1 MKQLSRYCSILGCF
15 LVSFTANSQ
24 SAYEKF
30 QEQSDLNI
38 KSELGMELLHYYV
51 RFNLDS
57 LKIAAIDLLLDA
69 SEHEHEFARA
79 VGTRMLG
86 SYLCKTGNQKQGF
99 EYLTVAKDYFEKKED
114 YVIVS
119 EIYNAMGHA
128 HLRDGAYTKAKEA
141 YNQSLRM
148 GEQSNDATAAFN
160 AKLGLGRAYINTGD
174 TTTGMTIWHQY
185 KLASVEN
192 EKYEAAADVYAL
204 MAQIEGDRKNN
215 ELSQEYYGRSIE
227 YSKKSNSKSH
237 IAHSYANEGIRKFMQ
252 EDFDS
257 SLYYFEKS
265 LAMRIELKAIRPI
278 LEGYFN
284 MGSYYAGRDS
294 LQRAIE
300 YFEIGRKMAEK
311 HKMWSDLKD
320 FLLDLIAIYEARDN
334 TVLKAVHDR
343 RLKEVEAII
352 EQKNNA
358 VEELPDG
365 IDLDFTG
372 KKKDD
377 TVNVNDRGGINWM
390 LFVVIVLALLVVLFL
405 FLERRRF
412 S

>member
-1 MKQLSRYCSILGCF
+1 MKKSYQYCLIFVCF
-15 LVSFTANSQ
+15 FASFSAKSQ
-24 SAYEKF
+24 DVYEKF
-30 QEQSDLNI
+30 QEQTDLNI
-38 KSELGMELLHYYV
+38 KSELGMELLNYYV
-51 RFNLDS
+51 RHNLDS
-57 LKIAAIDLLLDA
+57 LKVAAIDLLLDA

-86 SYLCKTGNQKQGF
+86 SYLCKIGNQTQGL

-128 HLRDGAYTKAKEA
+128 YLRDGAYDKAKEA

-160 AKLGLGRAYINTGD
+160 AKLGLGRAYINIGD

-185 KLASVEN
+185 KQASVES

-204 MAQIEGDRKNN
+204 MAQIEGDRKNL
-215 ELSQEYYGRSIE
+215 ELSQEYFGRSIDF
-227 YSKKSNSKSH
+227 SRKSNSKSH

-320 FLLDLIAIYEARDN
+320 FLLDLIAIYETRDN
-334 TVLKAVHDR
+334 AVLKAVYSR
-343 RLKEVEAII
+343 RLEEVEAII
-352 EQKNNA
+352 EERNNA
-358 VEELPDG
+358 REELPEG

-372 KKKDD
+372 KKDDD
-377 TVNVNDRGGINWM
+377 TVKLNDRGGLNWM
-390 LFVVIVLALLVVLFL
+390 LFVAIVLAALAILFL
-405 FLERRRF
+405 FLERKRF